1 MNSLI
6 SNPVAFTLFGKFN
19 VYWYGII
26 ITGAILAG
34 TLFVV
39 FECKR
44 RKKKVESLLTMFLWI
59 VPLAIIF
66 ARLAYVLFHVSDFFP
81 IQSWSDFGEIF
92 NVRGGGISIL
102 GAIPGG
108 ILGAFINCKIHK
120 DFTFSEAL
128 DMVAP
133 GMILG
138 QALGRWGNFVNQELY
153 GEEIT
158 NTALQHFPIAV
169 QIDTHY
175 VYDENGAVIE
185 VLKNHWFQATFFY
198 EMVLNLIGFVILVI
212 ISRKTKKNLVCTF
225 AYIAWYCVVRAIM
238 ESIRTD
244 AVVVG
249 GVHIGV
255 VGCAIAAVLAVV
267 VIILIETKVIKT
279 KTPDYLKEEE
289 ILIPEDE

>member
-1 MNSLI
+1 MNDLLL
-6 SNPVAFTLFGKFN
+6 NPVAFTLFGKIS

-26 ITGAILAG
+26 ITGAIIAG
-34 TLFVV
+34 TTYV
-39 FECKR
+39 FFDCKR
-44 RKKKVESLLTMFLWI
+44 RKKNIDYLLTLFLWV

-81 IQSWSDFGEIF
+81 VNSWADFGEIF

-108 ILGAFINCKIHK
+108 ILGAFINGKIHK
-120 DFTFSEAL
+120 GINFSEVL
-128 DMVAP
+128 DMLAP

-153 GEEIT
+153 GAEIT
-158 NTALQHFPIAV
+158 NPSLQWFPLAV
-169 QIDTHY
+169 KIDEHY
-175 VYDENGAVIE
+175 VYDETGKLVNI
-185 VLKNHWFQATFFY
+185 LRDHWFQATFFY
-198 EMVLNLIGFVILVI
+198 EMVLNLIGFAVIVFI
-212 ISRKTKKNLVCTF
+212 GHKTKKNLVCLF
-225 AYIAWYCVVRAIM
+225 AYVAWYCVVRAIM

-255 VGCAIAAVLAVV
+255 VGCSIAAGIAVV
-267 VIILIETKVIKT
+267 FIVLILTGVLKT
-279 KTPDYLKEEE
+279 KTPDYLVVKPIE
-289 ILIPEDE
+289 PEDE

>member
-1 MNSLI
+1 MKNLFA
-6 SNPVAFTLFGKFN
+6 NPTAFTLFGKFP

-34 TLFVV
+34 TTYVL

-44 RKKKVESLLTMFLWI
+44 RKKNYEYMLTLFLWT
-59 VPLAIIF
+59 VPFAVLF

-81 IQSWSDFGEIF
+81 LESFADFGEIF
-92 NVRGGGISIL
+92 NVRAGGISIL
-102 GAIPGG
+102 GAVPGG
-108 ILGAFINCKIHK
+108 ILGAFINAKIHK
-120 DFTFSEAL
+120 EINFSEVL
-128 DMVAP
+128 DMLAP

-153 GEEIT
+153 GAEIT
-158 NTALQHFPIAV
+158 NEAWQHFPIAV

-175 VYDENGAVIE
+175 VYDENGILTDI
-185 VLKNHWFQATFFY
+185 LKDHWFQATFFY
-198 EMVLNLIGFVILVI
+198 EMVLNLIGFAIIVVIGH
-212 ISRKTKKNLVCTF
+212 KTKKNLVCLF
-225 AYIAWYCVVRAIM
+225 AYIAWYCAVRAVM

-255 VGCAIAAVLAVV
+255 VGCAIASALAVLMIV
-267 VIILIETKVIKT
+267 LIEIGVIKT
-279 KTPDYLKEEE
+279 KSPDYLKQP
-289 ILIPEDE
+289 ILEPDDE